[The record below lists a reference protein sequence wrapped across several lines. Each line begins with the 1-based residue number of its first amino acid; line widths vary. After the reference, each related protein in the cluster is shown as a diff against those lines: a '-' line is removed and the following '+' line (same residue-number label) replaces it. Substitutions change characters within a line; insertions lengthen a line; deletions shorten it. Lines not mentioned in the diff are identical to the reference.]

1 MQEALPGLVAEVI
14 GDQHQRDHADDVG
27 DEGDR
32 QDADASMIAL
42 CSRLVR
48 AMMYMK
54 SVPSADRLYIECR
67 PEQASATSIWYWP
80 IVSITPVREIG

>member
-1 MQEALPGLVAEVI
+1 
-14 GDQHQRDHADDVG
+14 
-27 DEGDR
+27 
-32 QDADASMIAL
+32 MIAL

-48 AMMYMK
+48 AMMYMN

-80 IVSITPVREIG
+80 IVRMTPVREIG

>member
-1 MQEALPGLVAEVI
+1 MLATKAI
-14 GDQHQRDHADDVG
+14 GRMLAT
-27 DEGDR
+27 
-32 QDADASMIAL
+32 MMAL

-48 AMMYMK
+48 AMMYMN

-80 IVSITPVREIG
+80 MVSTTPLREIG